1 LAIDVQGDFT
11 FESLPLNPDEAK
23 EIKSI
28 SDEKDQEKPAS
39 IPFALR
45 DIHLAVPRGES
56 ELSAPLIS
64 GALVCIVGRVGTGK
78 SALLLGMINE
88 MRQTRGHT
96 LFGGT
101 VTYGKSS

>member
-11 FESLPLNPDEAK
+11 FESLLLNPDEAK
-23 EIKSI
+23 DTTSS
-28 SDEKDQEKPAS
+28 SDEKNQEKAAA
-39 IPFALR
+39 IPFALKN
-45 DIHLAVPRGES
+45 IHLAVPRGES
-56 ELSAPLIS
+56 ALSAPLIS

-78 SALLLGMINE
+78 SALLLGIINE

-101 VTYGKSS
+101 VSYGKST